1 MKNTLTSL
9 AAAVWL
15 ALAIAGPAQ
24 AGRSYAVAPNAKYQQ
39 ECASCHVAYPPG
51 LLPASSWT
59 RIMGS
64 LGKHYGT
71 DASLDPDSTQ
81 EILLWLKSHAEK
93 SPREEPAQDRI
104 SKSRWFVRQH
114 DEVSAATFK
123 RASVGSAANCSA
135 CHADAAKGDF
145 NEHAVHI
152 PR

>member
-1 MKNTLTSL
+1 MKITLTSL
-9 AAAVWL
+9 ATAVLL

-24 AGRSYAVAPNAKYQQ
+24 AERSLAVAPNAKYQQ
-39 ECASCHVAYPPG
+39 ECTSCHMAYPPG
-51 LLPASSWT
+51 LLSAASWT

-81 EILLWLKSHAEK
+81 EILVWLKSHAEK
-93 SPREEPAQDRI
+93 YAREEPAQDRI

-145 NEHAVHI
+145 NEHAVHS